1 MGRLVMVLC
10 SVFIVSAFGPV
21 RGADDKDK
29 DEKAVQGVWLYESME
44 WNGKKIPVEQIKES
58 TITIEGDK
66 FTIKRGKEVAQVG
79 TLKYGSIKSQKT
91 FDVTVTEGEGKGT
104 VMLGIYKIDG
114 DSITVCMNYSGTER
128 PTAYKTAEQS
138 ESVLVTAKR
147 AKK

>member
-1 MGRLVMVLC
+1 MSRLVVVLC
-10 SVFIVSAFGPV
+10 SAFIAGTFGSV

-29 DEKAVQGVWLYESME
+29 DEKAIQGVWSYESME
-44 WNGKKIPVEQIKES
+44 WNGKKIPAEQIKES
-58 TITIEGDK
+58 TITIEGNK
-66 FTIKRGKEVAQVG
+66 FTVKRGKEVAQAG
-79 TLKYGSIKSQKT
+79 TLKFDSIKSQKI
-91 FDVTVTEGEGKGT
+91 FDATVTEGEGKGS